1 MEVENVGNNPVEMP
15 VNKKKWAILFSAFGV
30 LIVGLVIAIIVVVV
44 MRDNKPAVEEPEP
57 TDTPTYTQ
65 KEKSEGE
72 QIYEQASVAI
82 ADNLDGVDA
91 EDESEIF
98 NIYNEYINV
107 VTNEEAKAL
116 LRLDYYQAVMNYDT
130 DKKQK
135 KEVLDAVVEIDGILK
150 TIESGIVVINAADY
164 YEDSALYEK
173 YNEIVNE
180 REAAEG
186 IDMEMET
193 SG

>member
-1 MEVENVGNNPVEMP
+1 MENTGDKPVEMP
-15 VNKKKWAILFSAFGV
+15 VNKKKWAILFSVIGV
-30 LIVGLVIAIIVVVV
+30 VIVGLVIAIIVVAVV
-44 MRDNKPAVEEPEP
+44 KNNKPADKESEP

-72 QIYEQASVAI
+72 QIYEQASIAI

-98 NIYNEYINV
+98 NVYSEYIDV

-116 LRLDYYQAVMNYDT
+116 LRLDYYQVVMNYDT

-135 KEVLDAVVEIDGILK
+135 KEVLDAVVEIDEVLK
-150 TIESGIVVINAADY
+150 TIDSGIVVINAADY
-164 YEDSALYEK
+164 YEDEDLYEK
-173 YNEIVNE
+173 YNKIVNE

-186 IDMEMET
+186 IDTEMET